1 MSVRSQLSRTL
12 VAIVAALAVSTITV
26 GAAVGPAQAN
36 ANPVQVTL
44 NA

>member
-12 VAIVAALAVSTITV
+12 VAIAGALALSTVTI

-36 ANPVQVTL
+36 ANPVQVIQ